1 MDTCMHLI
9 AVVVRARDRLLPQ
22 DPEISLN
29 QSPDPA
35 LGVFLS
41 IGAPLVDERRDRQ
54 TYA

>member
-9 AVVVRARDRLLPQ
+9 AVVVRARDRLLPE
-22 DPEISLN
+22 DSFSLN

-35 LGVFLS
+35 LGIFLS
-41 IGAPLVDERRDRQ
+41 IGAPLVDERRDCQ